1 MYIDINSCATIVSKS
16 FFLFLNLFIP
26 MLRIVFHSHGEAK
39 YYIIFVKN

>member
-26 MLRIVFHSHGEAK
+26 IRIVFHSHGEAK
-39 YYIIFVKN
+39 YYIIFLKN